1 MLFIHLFTNLYNI
14 LIVNILKLSFIIFHF
29 LIILLESDTFIYLII
44 LEIHWLRP
52 AISIS
57 VYLNFFFINNL
68 MMLYFLLI
76 NSYWLIIFKTH
87 LFFIF
92 INREINWIL

>member
-44 LEIHWLRP
+44 LEIH
-52 AISIS
+52 
-57 VYLNFFFINNL
+57 
-68 MMLYFLLI
+68 
-76 NSYWLIIFKTH
+76 
-87 LFFIF
+87 
-92 INREINWIL
+92 